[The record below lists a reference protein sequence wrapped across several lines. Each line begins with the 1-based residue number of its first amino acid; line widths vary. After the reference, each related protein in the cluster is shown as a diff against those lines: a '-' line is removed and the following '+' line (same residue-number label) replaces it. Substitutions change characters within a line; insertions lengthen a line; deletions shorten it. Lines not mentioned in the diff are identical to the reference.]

1 MLVTDWRKYS
11 KILESLLHLGNS
23 FYEFLLYLQRREDE
37 DLKIIA
43 SIIRNYADTD
53 IKTNINYIE
62 TSFNKNDEI
71 SFIPDSQYQRALNN
85 KEDINKKSKNFTN
98 IGRAIRQLLIAIGQ
112 KPTDK
117 QIEKVVNEYK
127 KYWDNLYSDKKF
139 EIVTGDKIL
148 HAYLIDNYYENRGTL
163 GGSCMSNRNRN
174 SYMRLYA
181 ENPKTVSLAVIYK
194 ENKIVA
200 RGLLWL
206 TEDNEY
212 FLDRIYY
219 IDTSDYMLL
228 ETRVKNYLGDKP
240 LKSYQSDEYIPNTIK
255 VMLEKTQFDEYPY
268 LDNLPFLY
276 EELDE
281 KGKIKGN
288 GFLTR
293 AQESSYEKTH
303 VISSI
308 QSTEGT
314 KHIISHKYSTI
325 MDRWILNYECVWDKN
340 VEDWIIPGQVVYS
353 KYKNRYYLKTDV
365 TYSESIK
372 DYIPNRDLLEHKKF
386 GLIPK
391 DKLFKVIK
399 SYKGERS
406 EDPLFIAKLLSDKK
420 LDDFESED
428 MLLIDDRYDYIT
440 IKDNI
445 VLISDKLDLN
455 ENDVNELLCYKIVK
469 LKEESVEDLKES
481 GLNFLIFKNNYILKI
496 DSEILGIEYM
506 EENLIYYKKYVIEI
520 SPTFYYERIKGDYIE
535 EVKDKDLKERRS
547 SILES
552 IHNYMIEKMP
562 GYGVRSKISNVDL
575 VELYSYSF
583 YKLNQDRR
591 DSLSLAYEHSVNIF
605 AENNNLEKI
614 ERKELLQDTI
624 LHQLFLKFIY
634 IDIILEDGAFTDT
647 HNYIF
652 RKTTHVDDID
662 HVLTN
667 TNNSKF
673 VTFACSEKKNQYVLY
688 WIKEDIKKEF
698 EKSLKVY
705 DINVN
710 DAIYYLNEQF
720 YSNDDIHDLLI
731 EEVKSI

>member
-1 MLVTDWRKYS
+1 MLVTNWEKYS

-23 FYEFLLYLQRREDE
+23 FYEFLLYLQRLEDE
-37 DLKIIA
+37 DLKRIA

-71 SFIPDSQYQRALNN
+71 SFIPDSQYQRALLN

-98 IGRAIRQLLIAIGQ
+98 IGRAIRQLLIVMGEN
-112 KPTDK
+112 PTDR

-139 EIVTGDKIL
+139 EIVKGDKIL
-148 HAYLIDNYYENRGTL
+148 HAYLIDNYYEKRGTL
-163 GGSCMSNRNRN
+163 GGSCMSNSNRN
-174 SYMRLYA
+174 NYMKLYA
-181 ENPKTVSLAVIYK
+181 ENPKTISLAVIYK

-228 ETRVKNYLGDKP
+228 ETSVKNYLGDKP
-240 LKSYQSDEYIPNTIK
+240 LKSYQSSEHIPNKTK
-255 VMLEKTQFDEYPY
+255 VILEKTQFDKYPY
-268 LDNLPFLY
+268 LDNFPFLY

-281 KGKIKGN
+281 NGKIKGN
-288 GFLTR
+288 GFLAR
-293 AQESSYEKTH
+293 SQDSSYEKTH
-303 VISSI
+303 LISII
-308 QSTEGT
+308 QNTEG
-314 KHIISHKYSTI
+314 KKQIYSHRYSEI
-325 MDRWILNYECVWDKN
+325 MRRWILKDESVWN
-340 VEDWIIPGQVVYS
+340 EEINDWIIPGQVVYS
-353 KYKNRYYLKTDV
+353 KYKDNYYLKTDV

-372 DYIPNRDLLEHKKF
+372 DYIPNEDLLEHKKF

-399 SYKGERS
+399 SYKGERA

-420 LDDFESED
+420 LNDFESED
-428 MLLIDDRYDYIT
+428 MLLIDDKYDYVR

-455 ENDVNELLCYKIVK
+455 EKDVNELLCYKIVK
-469 LKEESVEDLKES
+469 LKEESVDYLKEE
-481 GLNFLIFKNNYILKI
+481 GFNFLIFKNNYILKI

-506 EENLIYYKKYVIEI
+506 EETLIYYKNYIIEI
-520 SPTFYYERIKGDYIE
+520 SSTFYYERIKTDYAE
-535 EVKDKDLKERRS
+535 EVKEKDLKEKRS

-562 GYGVRSKISNVDL
+562 GYVVISKISDVDL

-583 YKLNQDRR
+583 YELNKDRR

-605 AENNNLEKI
+605 AENNNLKQT
-614 ERKELLQDTI
+614 ERKKLLQDTI

-634 IDIILEDGAFTDT
+634 IDTILEDGAFTGT

-652 RKTTHVDDID
+652 RKTTHIDDVN
-662 HVLTN
+662 HVLTTTDN
-667 TNNSKF
+667 FKF